1 MKSVIIK
8 FLVACV
14 FVIGFK
20 FPSLCQT
27 LSMTSD
33 EDKSTCSLTLSQ
45 SPQLR
50 GFRLGM
56 TLAQVQAILPKPKH
70 FLNFATKPSIEYGE
84 FGVTEISL
92 AFLEADGVF
101 EIIRSTNPG
110 VGDKYEKRDIVKDVE
125 GQYRLRKDIFPNFN
139 GVQYIR
145 LFFFE
150 NRISNIQLI
159 YDQST
164 TFYSMEDFTSSI
176 AKSLNLTGA
185 WFTDNSGQD
194 LRMKC
199 QGFGVQ
205 TLVGVGLTL
214 VVWDSTTS
222 ITIEKRKKEKREKL
236 RREEEEKRKVFKP

>member
-101 EIIRSTNPG
+101 EIIRSTNPI

-125 GQYRLRKDIFPNFN
+125 GQYRVRKDIFPNFN

-150 NRISNIQLI
+150 NRISNIYI
-159 YDQST
+159 TYDQST
-164 TFYSMEDFTSSI
+164 KFYSMEDFTSSI
-176 AKSLNLTGA
+176 AKSLNLSGV
-185 WFTDNSGQD
+185 WFYDTYHQS
-194 LRMKC
+194 LRMQC
-199 QGFGVQ
+199 QGFGIG
-205 TLVGVGLTL
+205 TYEGLAL
-214 VVWDSTTS
+214 QLWDTAAFQ
-222 ITIEKRKKEKREKL
+222 TIEKRKKEKVEKL
-236 RREEEEKRKVFKP
+236 RREEEERRKVFKP